1 MILKIKDNA
10 DLKELEKFGFKR
22 KKAYDDTYFYE
33 KINLNIEIYIF
44 ESRKISISIRYTN
57 GEYITLKI
65 PTVLYDLI
73 QAGLVEKVVDIK

>member
-1 MILKIKDNA
+1 MALRIKDSI

-33 KINLNIEIYIF
+33 KINLNIQIYIF

-57 GEYITLKI
+57 GEYITLKNTYSNI
-65 PTVLYDLI
+65 RFNPSRTSR
-73 QAGLVEKVVDIK
+73 ESR